1 MTEVKPKE
9 EQKNK
14 IYFEVIERQYEIVY
28 YAFKKFRGNKDA
40 EFSRSELSKSKIFED
55 LDKTPTESALKR
67 DLIFLSEAL
76 VFEPIGEG
84 KGKRYHKSDY
94 LTISFSSVDEK
105 LSALCRTIVSLL
117 YVNPK
122 ETIKDSMVGLI
133 IKSNAFNYISSIP
146 LNDIVSDLIIY
157 VHNHNNENTYNLLF
171 LTQLIRF
178 DSNFN
183 IEIVSDDSSYKL
195 NNRKLKKIHI
205 NDDGINL
212 EFDKSMIYIN
222 DLSEIKS
229 IERIDENYLNQNI
242 HKLREVISEMDADD
256 SKEIV
261 ELLENYDVLTN
272 IFFQNK

>member
-67 DLIFLSEAL
+67 DLIFFTNTLLFDA
-76 VFEPIGEG
+76 IGEG
-84 KGKRYHKSDY
+84 KGKRYVKGEY
-94 LTISFSSVDEK
+94 LDVTFSPIETK

-117 YVNPK
+117 YLNPK
-122 ETIKDSMVGLI
+122 ETIEDSMVGLI

-205 NDDGINL
+205 NEDGISL
-212 EFDKSMIYIN
+212 EFNKSMIYIN

-261 ELLENYDVLTN
+261 DLLENYDVLTN